1 MRELMKDTVESS
13 QLVEETFK
21 FWLNDNQHIRSP
33 FPNYI
38 HTDLKRSATN
48 GFFNWANGLNEKAKD
63 ELNDEAIGE
72 KFEEIIF
79 ECATE
84 LVKTEDERI
93 TILYPFLPRIG
104 DELSNESNEK
114 SNIVDRNLTKE
125 GDNNYLEVNCENNI
139 SKEKWK
145 TSFPLPL

>member
-1 MRELMKDTVESS
+1 VMKT
-13 QLVEETFK
+13 K
-21 FWLNDNQHIRSP
+21 
-33 FPNYI
+33 
-38 HTDLKRSATN
+38 
-48 GFFNWANGLNEKAKD
+48 EK
-63 ELNDEAIGE
+63 
-72 KFEEIIF
+72 
-79 ECATE
+79 
-84 LVKTEDERI
+84 RI